1 MAAEAY
7 HKAGD
12 DGKAAEYLNMVRSRA
27 NLGPAIGNIMDAIK
41 KERQMELAFEA
52 VRFLDLIRWGD
63 ANEVLSQFGF
73 VEGKHNLYPIPQGE
87 MLTNPNAVQN
97 NGY

>member
-1 MAAEAY
+1 
-7 HKAGD
+7 
-12 DGKAAEYLNMVRSRA
+12 MVRSRA
-27 NLGPAIGNIMDAIK
+27 NLRPAIGDLMAAIK
-41 KERQMELAFEA
+41 TERQMELAFEG

-63 ANEVLSQFGF
+63 ANAVLSQYGF

-87 MLTNPNAVQN
+87 IRTNSNAVQN